1 MPHRCGRDGQDQRF
15 VLRHFREN
23 LRYGRKDLMVDTE
36 FIHELASKAP
46 TPGGG
51 GASAYCGALASALA
65 SMVGN
70 LTVGKKKYAAVED
83 LMQEALSRLE
93 ACRSRLIELVDAD
106 AAAFAPLAAA
116 YGMPKETSDQQ
127 TAKDEAMQHALV
139 QACQVPVEIME
150 ECARVIELCDSMAK
164 HGSRLAVSDAGVAAL
179 FAKAALQ
186 GASLNV
192 YINASSMKDREAA
205 DSFCRKADELIR
217 VRGVQADDV
226 YAYVMAEVR

>member
-1 MPHRCGRDGQDQRF
+1 
-15 VLRHFREN
+15 
-23 LRYGRKDLMVDTE
+23 MVDTE
-36 FIHELASKAP
+36 FIHELAGKAP

-70 LTVGKKKYAAVED
+70 LTIGKEKYASVED
-83 LMQEALSRLE
+83 RMQEALSQLAVCRKRLVE
-93 ACRSRLIELVDAD
+93 LIDAD

-116 YGMPKETSDQQ
+116 YGMPKDTPANQA
-127 TAKDEAMQHALV
+127 AKDEAMQHALTG
-139 QACQVPVEIME
+139 ACQAPLAIME
-150 ECARVIELCDSMAK
+150 ECARVIELCAFMAEQ
-164 HGSRLAVSDAGVAAL
+164 GSRLAVSDAGAAAL

-192 YINASSMKDREAA
+192 YINASSMEDREAA
-205 DSFCRKADELIR
+205 GSFRGKADDLILVYGAR
-217 VRGVQADDV
+217 ADDI